1 MNFNFS
7 HQAEKFRSELREFV
21 KNELPE
27 DYISLY
33 GDDEHYDDHWALAMK
48 TARKLGQKGWLTVS
62 WPKEYGGMG
71 ATFEEQVVFNYEV
84 GYWGI
89 PGAGMGIGGTAWVGP
104 TLMIYGSDEQKKKH
118 LPDIASGSEDGVWCT
133 GYSEPDSGSDLA
145 SLQTY
150 AQRQGDKYLLNGQKI
165 WTSAAHRSRWC
176 WLAARTDREAPKK
189 HHGISLFILDMNSPG
204 VEVKPVINILGHHHF
219 NEIFMNNVEL
229 GQENLVGAEG
239 QGWEVIM
246 KALSFERSI
255 GVRYGAK
262 LKRILDELK
271 RFAIQHNLLGNA
283 YIKHSLVTLDLEI
296 EALILCSCE
305 TAWKISRGERIIYEP
320 SRDKA
325 NLDGL
330 VKRLATFGTEMI
342 GPYSQM
348 LPSNRKSRWRK
359 LKGVVENLYWSGPAI
374 NTAGGTTNTMRNI
387 VAKYGLRVSAE

>member
-1 MNFNFS
+1 
-7 HQAEKFRSELREFV
+7 
-21 KNELPE
+21 
-27 DYISLY
+27 
-33 GDDEHYDDHWALAMK
+33 
-48 TARKLGQKGWLTVS
+48 
-62 WPKEYGGMG
+62 
-71 ATFEEQVVFNYEV
+71 
-84 GYWGI
+84 
-89 PGAGMGIGGTAWVGP
+89 
-104 TLMIYGSDEQKKKH
+104 
-118 LPDIASGSEDGVWCT
+118 VWCT

-145 SLQTY
+145 SLQTF
-150 AQRQGDKYLLNGQKI
+150 AQRQGDKYILNGQKI

-176 WLAARTDREAPKK
+176 WLAARTDRDAPQK
-189 HHGISLFILDMNSPG
+189 HRGISLFLLDMKSPG
-204 VEVKPVINILGHHHF
+204 VEVRPVINILGHHHF

-229 GQENLVGAEG
+229 GPESLVGAEG

-271 RFAIQHNLLGNA
+271 GFAIQNGLLNNA
-283 YIKHSLVTLDLEI
+283 QARHTLVGLDLEI
-296 EALILCSCE
+296 KALILCSYE

-330 VKRLATFGTEMI
+330 VKRLARFGTELI

-348 LPSNRKSRWRK
+348 LPSKRESKWHK

-387 VAKYGLRVSAE
+387 VAKYGLRMSA